1 MGLAGQGFNQPNGET
16 FFSQGWT
23 GLKLRPA
30 FLPCDVDPM
39 NPLSILR
46 DSLYFFRRHLVSI
59 LQLCLP
65 LVVLEALCTQLLYRQ
80 LGDQASAGYGM
91 LVSLLF
97 YPLYSAALILYM
109 DTRSNGQDIA
119 KRNLFARAVQLWPSL
134 ALLIL
139 ISSLLIMAGLAL
151 FIFPGAWIMINL
163 VFAEYLLVLRGLPVV
178 QAMRESARMTT
189 GHFMRILVCVVAVL
203 APLWLLDGL
212 LLMAFPEP
220 QPGVQLALDSLSGF
234 LQLFSSVVLY
244 RLFMLLENDALA

>member
-1 MGLAGQGFNQPNGET
+1 
-16 FFSQGWT
+16 
-23 GLKLRPA
+23 
-30 FLPCDVDPM
+30 M
-39 NPLSILR
+39 NPLSVLR

-65 LVVLEALCTQLLYRQ
+65 LVILEALCTQLLYRQ

-151 FIFPGAWIMINL
+151 FIFPGVWIMINL

-178 QAMRESARMTT
+178 QAMRESAKMTT

-220 QPGVQLALDSLSGF
+220 QPGVQLALDSFSGF